1 MDAVDPT
8 EELDGP
14 AAALGLPDTG
24 LMGMR
29 IGLEFNSVDEFANT
43 LAAALARSG
52 NGGATLVARLD
63 LGDLA
68 IHIPNVDGPAW
79 NVVPLLHL
87 HSGDNPTAEE
97 WAAASAVLER
107 MERYR

>member
-1 MDAVDPT
+1 M
-8 EELDGP
+8 DGP
-14 AAALGLPDTG
+14 AAALGLPETG
-24 LMGMR
+24 LMAMR

-43 LAAALARSG
+43 LASALARSG
-52 NGGATLVARLD
+52 NGCATLVARLE

-68 IHIPNVDGPAW
+68 IPIPNVDGPAW

-87 HSGDNPTAEE
+87 HSGDNPTDDD